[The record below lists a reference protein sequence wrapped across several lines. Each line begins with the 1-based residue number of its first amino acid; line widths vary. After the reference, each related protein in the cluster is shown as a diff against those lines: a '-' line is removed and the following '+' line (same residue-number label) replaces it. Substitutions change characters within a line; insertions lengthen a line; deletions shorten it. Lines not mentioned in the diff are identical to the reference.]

1 MENLFERRAERV
13 LKYLNIDHRYGES
26 YLPRP
31 FFVEFTGSPDSGKT
45 TTIDELYKFFK
56 TLKFRVLRPQEGA
69 EVIQH
74 IPRTTPEYNIR
85 TADYARTQL
94 MDLSNGHMYD
104 LVLFDRCLFDGYCW
118 MMYWETKGQLT
129 PDEVKLY
136 QNFFLSRFWVDKLDA
151 AYFVVCN
158 PDEAMRRTK
167 EVSLTDRLGNFTNP
181 QTIKVLV
188 ERFQQAYK
196 DLSPKFPQLR
206 IVDTSGMDKQHMVEH
221 FANAILSAMENKVA
235 TKKEVLSQAVL

>member
-1 MENLFERRAERV
+1 MSDQRMQNMFEARAERV
-13 LKYLNIDHRYGES
+13 LQYLNVDHRYGEV

-94 MDLSNGHMYD
+94 MDLSRGHLYD
-104 LVLFDRCLFDGYCW
+104 LVLFDRCVFDAYCW
-118 MMYWETKGQLT
+118 MMYWEAKGQLT

-136 QNFFLSRFWVDKLDA
+136 
-151 AYFVVCN
+151 
-158 PDEAMRRTK
+158 
-167 EVSLTDRLGNFTNP
+167 
-181 QTIKVLV
+181 
-188 ERFQQAYK
+188 
-196 DLSPKFPQLR
+196 
-206 IVDTSGMDKQHMVEH
+206 
-221 FANAILSAMENKVA
+221 
-235 TKKEVLSQAVL
+235 